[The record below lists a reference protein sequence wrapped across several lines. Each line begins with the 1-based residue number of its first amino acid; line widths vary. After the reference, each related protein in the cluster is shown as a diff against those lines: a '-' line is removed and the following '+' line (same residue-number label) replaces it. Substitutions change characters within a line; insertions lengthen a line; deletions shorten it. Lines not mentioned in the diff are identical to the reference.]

1 MGLKRRQRVEPEFS
15 LAAMIDVIFL
25 LLMFFMLTSKF
36 VTPNALNLSL
46 PSSSSTT
53 MASPSLAI
61 SIDAQS
67 NFYFETDGKTTKI
80 ARERL
85 QSSLETKMK
94 SMGKTPDNT
103 TITVV
108 AEKSVPINDVVFI
121 LDIAN
126 KLKVKTILATDPD
139 SAPPPKPK

>member
-36 VTPNALNLSL
+36 VTPNALNLQL

-53 MASPSLAI
+53 MASPALAV
-61 SIDAQS
+61 SIDQNG
-67 NFYFETDGKTTKI
+67 NFYLDDKKTPE
-80 ARERL
+80 A
-85 QSSLETKMK
+85 SLEKALLAKIGAT
-94 SMGKTPDNT
+94 GKTPETT

-108 AEKSVPINDVVFI
+108 AERSVPIEDVVFI

-126 KLKVKTILATDPD
+126 KLKLKTILATDP
-139 SAPPPKPK
+139 KPTEE